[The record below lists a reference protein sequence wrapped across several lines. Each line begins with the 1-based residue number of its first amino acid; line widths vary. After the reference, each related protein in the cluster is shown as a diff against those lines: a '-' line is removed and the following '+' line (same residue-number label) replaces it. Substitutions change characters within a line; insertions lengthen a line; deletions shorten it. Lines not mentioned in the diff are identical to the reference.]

1 MKTLDGGFMFKICV
15 LYFQVIFA
23 VFFIFATTANAQ
35 SEASSDIDITAL
47 RQDIVELLHPYQVG
61 DSKILFVPLEKR
73 MSSAENE
80 QALAELITEDVIS
93 DYLKILQFMSA
104 RAIKMEALRE
114 VATPELRAFA
124 DIKNNKVKHLILHQN
139 APTQE
144 PIEYTTP
151 DGQKKTWF
159 RFCGNG
165 CNKVMIDGYA
175 EKITY
180 VSYDRQTGEIIPN
193 QIVSYERIET
203 CDTYSFGL
211 PQLGLCFEQKIAD
224 RPLEALKAD
233 GLHVYDKIGS
243 PFWPKGFS
251 LDQVPN
257 PIPNSKQVTFSPPP
271 AFKKLEHVKV
281 TNRTQHRAFGVKRP
295 GQAEVRFLDYDLV
308 CVRITPKLPA
318 DAMKLL
324 RDALPGEDKYKKLCH
339 GGQGKTSTKDFLREW
354 NVNGGDFD
362 YASLLTPEE
371 IERSLTRYYA
381 SNDSRSVLN
390 TISKLK
396 DLHPDFQRDI
406 GHRLAPIV
414 IDMAKK
420 TPLDRHNKNNSL
432 YKLLTAM
439 PHESMSPYVEDLFD
453 IVRRETD
460 AIGCIDLN
468 CREADPKKRSVLWK
482 LAQIFNGGGAEAA
495 PFLDKIL
502 AANAEAAGAQSA
514 GWKPI
519 GGLRNAASCI
529 GQMSPKMEEILKV
542 RYHGGQTSDYRFDF
556 HWAQALRM
564 SSQSEKAHQ
573 YIKDQ
578 YARMLEK
585 RDDGTLQ
592 PNWWKTKNLE
602 QSIEL
607 TKKILEDWDDQTPYC
622 PSRDSPHT
630 TW

>member
-1 MKTLDGGFMFKICV
+1 
-15 LYFQVIFA
+15 
-23 VFFIFATTANAQ
+23 
-35 SEASSDIDITAL
+35 
-47 RQDIVELLHPYQVG
+47 
-61 DSKILFVPLEKR
+61 
-73 MSSAENE
+73 
-80 QALAELITEDVIS
+80 
-93 DYLKILQFMSA
+93 
-104 RAIKMEALRE
+104 
-114 VATPELRAFA
+114 
-124 DIKNNKVKHLILHQN
+124 
-139 APTQE
+139 
-144 PIEYTTP
+144 
-151 DGQKKTWF
+151 
-159 RFCGNG
+159 
-165 CNKVMIDGYA
+165 
-175 EKITY
+175 
-180 VSYDRQTGEIIPN
+180 
-193 QIVSYERIET
+193 
-203 CDTYSFGL
+203 
-211 PQLGLCFEQKIAD
+211 
-224 RPLEALKAD
+224 
-233 GLHVYDKIGS
+233 
-243 PFWPKGFS
+243 
-251 LDQVPN
+251 
-257 PIPNSKQVTFSPPP
+257 
-271 AFKKLEHVKV
+271 
-281 TNRTQHRAFGVKRP
+281 
-295 GQAEVRFLDYDLV
+295 
-308 CVRITPKLPA
+308 
-318 DAMKLL
+318 
-324 RDALPGEDKYKKLCH
+324 
-339 GGQGKTSTKDFLREW
+339 LREW

-381 SNDSRSVLN
+381 SNDGRSVLN

-396 DLHPDFQRDI
+396 DLHPDFQSDI

-439 PHESMSPYVEDLFD
+439 PHES
-453 IVRRETD
+453 
-460 AIGCIDLN
+460 
-468 CREADPKKRSVLWK
+468 DPKKRSVLWK

-602 QSIEL
+602 KSIER